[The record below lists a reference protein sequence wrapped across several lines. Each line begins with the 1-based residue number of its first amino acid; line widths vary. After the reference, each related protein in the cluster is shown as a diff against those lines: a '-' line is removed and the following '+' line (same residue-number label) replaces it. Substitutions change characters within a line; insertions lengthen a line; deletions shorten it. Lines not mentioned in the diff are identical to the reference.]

1 MGRNYTSKTLRSRFR
16 SQRAPFLAAALLA
29 AAGLCAM
36 PANANTTWYFNGGQD
51 SRDSGITT
59 PGKWKSGSTVATA
72 FSADDTYV
80 VRDASRLR
88 IYGTTS
94 FAGGPMQFGDLSNS
108 TRGGF
113 LLEGS
118 SKTMNFQGGLILDR
132 GYCWVYIGLSNSLE
146 AQRDGAIAGGTITV
160 RSSADNPFVIYC
172 NNAAGYN
179 NRRLFITAPM
189 ASDAGKGIVVGPA
202 KVGTIAY
209 NCGTNFTVGITGDC
223 SAYLGTI
230 SVTTA
235 QNVAVG
241 KWDVRLGLGDTTVGG
256 KVRMAS
262 GTALSAWR
270 STIGSSANTPTVCTV
285 GSLELAANSMIL
297 VDGNT
302 TAPTNGIIHVRDEL
316 TVAKPVTVKL
326 NYNAR
331 TPGTNETTRLT
342 ILTAPSSSRL
352 DARDF
357 TLDLGST
364 SAEQYYDLIVE
375 EDAVTQTKSLV
386 VVFGPTVRQMGHYSN
401 ENQKDTAYYVS
412 SFTNAA
418 YWSDSKLPHGGAHYY
433 SGYRYL
439 RTIVDTAL
447 DYEFPGL
454 SFTQAGGVF
463 TILTKSFQVPEYVA
477 RHYSETQGTSI
488 TIQLGQNMTADSVK
502 TIKAERFVAKS
513 GNIYLS
519 AFNNQTFVIDGEIS
533 GAADFTLRGVSG
545 TSVPRGYY
553 RFTGLNTN
561 FTGNITISQ
570 LETRPAY
577 FDFTK
582 GFQTLYV
589 EDGRNLGGAKDDFD
603 AAALKLSMMGRLS
616 ATNDVTLSAG
626 LNRGIYI
633 ECVGRLFA
641 SEGCTLAVEWP
652 ITMHGKLWKEGN
664 GTLVLGGDA
673 RFDSANGNPE
683 ATSNL
688 FEVAAGTLKVASYN
702 AMDGL
707 ETTFDNGTSLVL
719 ALDPNDEDLV
729 KYGILNAKT
738 GTPFVLGSGLS
749 KLPLTVDVSA
759 YPVVNGNK
767 FECGLVTVA
776 NDAETLQAVRGM
788 MPNVKP
794 WSDIHQGVVERENAG
809 EGTVT
814 FVLCAERNAFTLIFR

>member
-1 MGRNYTSKTLRSRFR
+1 MDRNNVSQTLRSRFR
-16 SQRAPFLAAALLA
+16 SQRVPFLAATLLA
-29 AAGLCAM
+29 AASLCAM
-36 PANANTTWYFNGGQD
+36 SVNANTTWYFNGGQD

-59 PGKWKSGSTVATA
+59 PGKWKSGGTVATA

-88 IYGTTS
+88 IYNTTS

-160 RSSADNPFVIYC
+160 RSPVENPFVIYC

-202 KVGTIAY
+202 KVGSATY

-256 KVRMAS
+256 KVRMAP

-270 STIGSSANTPTVCTV
+270 STIGSSANTPTKCTI
-285 GSLELAANSMIL
+285 GSLELAANSVIL
-297 VDGNT
+297 VEGNSST
-302 TAPTNGIIHVRDEL
+302 PTNGIIHVRDEL
-316 TVAKPVTVKL
+316 TVVKPVTVKL
-326 NYNAR
+326 QYAAA
-331 TPGTNETTRLT
+331 TPSLDSKRLT
-342 ILTAPSSSRL
+342 ILTAPSASRL
-352 DARDF
+352 DAGDF
-357 TLDLGST
+357 TFDLGTT
-364 SAEQYYDLIVE
+364 SSAQYYDLVVE
-375 EDAVTQTKSLV
+375 EDVATQTKSLV
-386 VVFGPTVRQMGHYSN
+386 AVFGPTVWQKGHYSD
-401 ENQKDTAYYVS
+401 EGQKDTSYAVS

-418 YWSDSKLPHGGAHYY
+418 YWSDSMLPHGGTHYY
-433 SGYRYL
+433 TGNHYL
-439 RTIVDTAL
+439 RTIVNTAL

-463 TILTKSFQVPEYVA
+463 TILTKSFQAPEYVA
-477 RHYSETQGTSI
+477 RRYSETQGINI
-488 TIQLGQNMTADSVK
+488 TIQLGQNLTADSVK

-513 GNIYLS
+513 GNVCLS
-519 AFNNQTFVIDGEIS
+519 AFNNQTLIIDGEIS

-589 EDGRNLGGAKDDFD
+589 KDGRNLGGAKDNFD

-633 ECVGRLFA
+633 EGVGRLFA

-688 FEVAAGTLKVASYN
+688 FEVAAGTLRVASYN

-719 ALDPNDEDLV
+719 ALDPNDADLV

-759 YPVVNGNK
+759 YPVVDGNK

-776 NDAETLQAVRGM
+776 NNAETLQAVRGM

-794 WSDIHQGVVERENAG
+794 WSDIHQSVVERENAG

-814 FVLCAERNAFTLIFR
+814 FVLCAERNAFTIIFR